1 MKQLKRGSIFL
12 LLALTLGLG
21 GCATERAAVGDYFS
35 DTGVTTRVKKAIYD
49 EPTLKVTEIGVTTE
63 DGVVHLEGT
72 VKSRAEAVKATQ
84 VARSV
89 KGVKQVK
96 NDLKVK

>member
-1 MKQLKRGSIFL
+1 MKLKRGGIFL
-12 LLALTLGLG
+12 LLVLALGLG

-35 DTGVTTRVKKAIYD
+35 DAGVTTRVKKAIYD
-49 EPTLKVTEIGVTTE
+49 EPTLKVTDVSVTTE
-63 DGVVHLEGT
+63 DGVVRLEGK
-72 VKSRAEAVKATQ
+72 VKSRAEAVKAAQ

-96 NDLKVK
+96 NDLKVQ